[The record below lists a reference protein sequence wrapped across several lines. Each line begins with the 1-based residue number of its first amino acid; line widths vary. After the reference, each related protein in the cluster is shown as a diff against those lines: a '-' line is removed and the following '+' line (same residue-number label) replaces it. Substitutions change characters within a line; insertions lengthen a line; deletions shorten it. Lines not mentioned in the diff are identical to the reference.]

1 MTIATND
8 ASNPTRSTPH
18 ALESLPENAE
28 RNRPWRP
35 PLTKIMATVGPS
47 ITHPDVVEKMIENGA
62 RIFRLNFSHG
72 TFDEHLIRLKIIRDT
87 SKRLRRSVSVVGDL
101 SGPKI
106 RTLKA
111 PDHGITV
118 RPGQDVAIDA
128 SATECVDGDIP
139 VLGATYE
146 QVASETMPGH
156 RVLIADGAIRMLCI
170 EADGSRI
177 LCRVLTGGTIST
189 GKGINLPDATLTVP
203 ALTPH
208 DWNCI
213 EWAVENSIDYL
224 AMSFVR
230 SGDEVKQL
238 ADHLRSV
245 CAFDR
250 NGTGLDASDRSSYIP
265 IIAKIETPQAV
276 DHIDDIIEHADGLM
290 VARGDLGVE
299 MDVATVPVIQKKLV
313 RVAHDNGKPVIV
325 ATQMLESMITSPTPT
340 RAEVSD
346 VANAILDG
354 ADAVMLSAE
363 TAVGRYPHLAVDT
376 MRRVALATEA
386 KWRDDGASPMPPKL
400 GIVTK
405 ERIAALAHGAWHI
418 ARDIDARLIVAW
430 SQLGAGVRYLSRN
443 NFQVP
448 ILAFSTDIHAV
459 RRMNLLYG
467 VYPILMQDV
476 PEHRSEFANVVDKL
490 VLQLGLV
497 QKDDPMVL
505 LGGKPLDAPGTLNT
519 VAVRTAGELRV
530 SSDDT

>member
-1 MTIATND
+1 MTD
-8 ASNPTRSTPH
+8 NPKANTGHAHSPH
-18 ALESLPENAE
+18 ALETLPANAE

-47 ITHPDVVEKMIENGA
+47 ITHPDVVEKMIDNGA

-72 TFDEHLIRLKIIRDT
+72 TFDEHLIRLKIIRET
-87 SKRLRRSVSVVGDL
+87 SKRMRRSVSVVGDL

-106 RTLKA
+106 RTLKT
-111 PDHGITV
+111 PDEGINV
-118 RPGQDVAIDA
+118 RTGQDVIID
-128 SATECVDGDIP
+128 SKVKQCTPGDVP

-146 QVASETMPGH
+146 QVASETKAGN

-170 EADGSRI
+170 DADGSKI
-177 LCRVLTGGTIST
+177 TCRVINGGTITT
-189 GKGINLPDATLTVP
+189 GKGINLPDATLSIP

-230 SGDEVKQL
+230 SGGEVKEL

-245 CAFDR
+245 CSFER

-276 DHIDDIIEHADGLM
+276 EHIQDIIEIADGLM

-299 MDVATVPVIQKKLV
+299 MDNATVPVIQKKLV

-363 TAVGRYPHLAVDT
+363 TAVGKYPHLAVDT

-386 KWRDDGASPMPPKL
+386 KWREEGASPMPPKL
-400 GIVTK
+400 GIQTQ
-405 ERIAALAHGAWHI
+405 ERIPALAHGAWHI
-418 ARDIDARLIVAW
+418 ARDIDAKLIVAW

-448 ILAFSTDIHAV
+448 ILGFSTDIHAV

-467 VYPILMQDV
+467 VYPILMREA
-476 PEHRSEFANVVDKL
+476 PEHRSQFANVVDEI
-490 VLQLGLV
+490 VLELGLV
-497 QKDDPMVL
+497 QPNEPMVL

-519 VAVRTAGELRV
+519 IAVRNAGELRV
-530 SSDDT
+530 STDER